1 MPSSVSRG
9 VATVTRRPSARRCFA
24 LWLLLLA
31 ILQTKSAAS
40 GESSS
45 SSDSSAYDWVHKCRA
60 AGFDPEQLA
69 CSTCQILPASVQA
82 ECRRCC
88 AAWLDDA
95 QRRTQPYQAA
105 VLIDRTTGASSQ
117 GEVAQFLEQ
126 DWKEVVS
133 AKGAN
138 RLKHVIDESGSGST
152 FSSFSSLFAA
162 SRPSVVLFFDSTA
175 AVSGRSDVSQLV
187 AAAKESVSL
196 HGLERADLKDMLMTL
211 LPQ

>member
-1 MPSSVSRG
+1 MTTGSTNAGPRALIPSNWP
-9 VATVTRRPSARRCFA
+9 AARAKYFCPT
-24 LWLLLLA
+24 
-31 ILQTKSAAS
+31 TK
-40 GESSS
+40 
-45 SSDSSAYDWVHKCRA
+45 
-60 AGFDPEQLA
+60 Q
-69 CSTCQILPASVQA
+69 VQ
-82 ECRRCC
+82 EGCRRCC

-105 VLIDRTTGASSQ
+105 VLIDRTTSAGAQ

-126 DWKEVVS
+126 DWKEVVA

-138 RLKHVIDESGSGST
+138 RLKHVIDESTSGS

-162 SRPSVVLFFDSTA
+162 ARPSVVLFFDSTA
-175 AVSGRSDVSQLV
+175 AVSSTSRSDVSQLV

-211 LPQ
+211 LP